1 MKRRGKLIVFEGADG
16 IGKTTQT
23 RLLAEGLKARGYRT
37 AFFSFPRYGSTLGD
51 VINDLLHRSERVWRV
66 LDWRARGLLFA
77 ADRMAALPELSRA
90 LARCDFVC
98 LDRYVESN
106 AAYLLSEARTSA
118 DARARAAWV
127 SRLEYDTL
135 GLPRPDVTVLLE
147 LAPKL
152 AQRLIRKERQA
163 DVNETLRYQRRLQ
176 RAYRLSA
183 DPRMSRLRV
192 SASGDHTRVLPP
204 DNVHARVVHALVRA
218 NILPGRLLKYTGQR
232 TMS

>member
-1 MKRRGKLIVFEGADG
+1 MERCGKLIVFEGADG

-23 RLLAEGLKARGYRT
+23 KLLAERLHTAGYQ
-37 AFFSFPRYGSTLGD
+37 AVFFSFPRYGSTIGD
-51 VINDLLHRSERVWRV
+51 VIHDLLHRGERVWRA

-147 LAPKL
+147 LAPRL

-163 DVNETLRYQRRLQ
+163 DANETLRYQRRLR

-183 DPRMSRLRV
+183 DPLVSRVRV
-192 SASGDHTRVLPP
+192 SASGDHARVLPP
-204 DNVHARVVHALVRA
+204 DTVHARVVRALVSA
-218 NILPGRLLKYTGQR
+218 NILPRRLLEHVR
-232 TMS
+232 RS